1 MKKVAIDQTGCISCE
16 NCVSICPEVFRM
28 NEEDLAE
35 VYNQPEEITQD
46 VLDAI
51 EDCPTMVITIE
62 E

>member
-1 MKKVAIDQTGCISCE
+1 MKKVTIDQTGCISCE